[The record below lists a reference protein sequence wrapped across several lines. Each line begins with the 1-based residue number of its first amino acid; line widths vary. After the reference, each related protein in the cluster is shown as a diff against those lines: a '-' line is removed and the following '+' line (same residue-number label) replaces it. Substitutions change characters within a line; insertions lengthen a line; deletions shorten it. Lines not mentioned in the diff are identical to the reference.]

1 MTMLETFL
9 HYFNLT
15 VIYGSVAMLL
25 ALGAACYLYGID
37 HMVRAF
43 MRTGHGR
50 MLMSLCTVTTA
61 YAAVKF
67 FRSVQFPRT
76 DPDVQ
81 YIIDAGSYV
90 TDDCAYIA
98 FSVVALPSDA
108 RVLVAYAPP
117 DATNESQV
125 VTVADLTFAQ
135 WLMQFP
141 GNDGAMVAAQFEWD
155 TAWGDYAD
163 SYQWYCY
170 TTWTPAPSVHT
181 NGVLTC
187 YGIRVGDMGGVLKR
201 TVLIENGRILSPDEI
216 LGDFEDGKDAIL
228 DAETYEGEERLP
240 YEHEEYF
247 DINGR

>member
-1 MTMLETFL
+1 MTMFETFI

-37 HMVRAF
+37 HVVRAF

-50 MLMSLCTVTTA
+50 MLLSLCTVTTA

-141 GNDGAMVAAQFEWD
+141 GDDGAMVAAQFEWD
-155 TAWGDYAD
+155 TAWGDHAD
-163 SYQWYCY
+163 SYQWL
-170 TTWTPAPSVHT
+170 PA
-181 NGVLTC
+181 L
-187 YGIRVGDMGGVLKR
+187 
-201 TVLIENGRILSPDEI
+201 E
-216 LGDFEDGKDAIL
+216 A
-228 DAETYEGEERLP
+228 
-240 YEHEEYF
+240 
-247 DINGR
+247 